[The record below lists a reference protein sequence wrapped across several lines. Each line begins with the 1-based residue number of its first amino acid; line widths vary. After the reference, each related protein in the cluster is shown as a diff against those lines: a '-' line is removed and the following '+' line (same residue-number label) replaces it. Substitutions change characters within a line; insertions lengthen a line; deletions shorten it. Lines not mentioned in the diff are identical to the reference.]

1 MCVLTLALIIS
12 VSSAVAPASSTVVCN
27 VQMTDLL
34 ECLPAITEL
43 AKFGANPVAAMAV
56 PKKCG
61 IKHIIIAYIN
71 IQIYRSRTVVSA
83 YDKAKNTW
91 LKIFR
96 LSPAPR
102 LTLQSV

>member
-1 MCVLTLALIIS
+1 MAKITGNVLLRCVLTIALIVS

-34 ECLPAITEL
+34 ECLPAITGAHPPFPTKRCCKVMRKVNLPCLCRYKPEL

-61 IKHIIIAYIN
+61 INYVPKC
-71 IQIYRSRTVVSA
+71 
-83 YDKAKNTW
+83 
-91 LKIFR
+91 
-96 LSPAPR
+96 
-102 LTLQSV
+102 